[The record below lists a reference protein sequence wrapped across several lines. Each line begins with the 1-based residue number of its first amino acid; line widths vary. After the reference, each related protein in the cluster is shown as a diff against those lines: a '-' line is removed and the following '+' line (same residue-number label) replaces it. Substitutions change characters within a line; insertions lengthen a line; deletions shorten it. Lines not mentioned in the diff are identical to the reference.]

1 MLAVHLKTGCFD
13 QRLSRTTHRTC
24 AELSAQ
30 FPRWQDWITARTAD
44 GVAFAILGDFN
55 RHMDGARPVLAAL
68 RQVAPLT
75 RATEGRASPCW
86 GGEAFID
93 HILLGGAARALAAAG
108 YAARADL
115 PRDGRSV
122 EGTLIGPLPGI
133 GPLARPGL
141 SALNAATDGRRR
153 GMKITGITTK
163 EFRWPRHKPIANGK
177 HTYTHVTFAVAEIAT
192 TEGITG
198 IGLGGG
204 GEIERA
210 TVARLTPMLIGEDPI
225 DVERLWQK
233 MWEPKLIG
241 RRGLT
246 TRAISAID
254 IGLWDIRAEIRQPAA
269 LQTARRL
276 PRPRADLHRRR
287 LLRGRQR
294 PRELAR
300 EMEDN
305 VRMGA
310 KAVKMKIGAVPI
322 AEDVARVRIARE
334 AVGPDVKLMVD
345 ANCAYRYYEAIQIAK
360 RIEEYDIFWFEEPVA
375 PDDYDGHRKLA
386 QATSIPIAT
395 GENEYTRYGF
405 RDLIKHE
412 CAAIL
417 NADAKV
423 LGGVTEFM
431 KVAALAQANDLDIA
445 PHGSQDIHVHLVSAI
460 SNGLILEFYRDT
472 VDPMWGRVYR
482 HTLTLNDDG
491 TVSPPDVP
499 GIGADPN
506 YESLA
511 KFASPERRKDIM
523 MAKILIIHGAGMN
536 MRGKV
541 QTEIFGPMTLPEY
554 DEQHPWL
561 RRRTGSRCRDIPFE
575 HRRRGGEQAL

>member
-1 MLAVHLKTGCFD
+1 
-13 QRLSRTTHRTC
+13 
-24 AELSAQ
+24 
-30 FPRWQDWITARTAD
+30 
-44 GVAFAILGDFN
+44 
-55 RHMDGARPVLAAL
+55 
-68 RQVAPLT
+68 
-75 RATEGRASPCW
+75 
-86 GGEAFID
+86 
-93 HILLGGAARALAAAG
+93 
-108 YAARADL
+108 
-115 PRDGRSV
+115 
-122 EGTLIGPLPGI
+122 
-133 GPLARPGL
+133 
-141 SALNAATDGRRR
+141 
-153 GMKITGITTK
+153 MKITGITTK

-177 HTYTHVTFAVAEIAT
+177 HTYTHVTFAVVEIAT

-210 TVARLTPMLIGEDPI
+210 TIERLTPMLIGEDPI
-225 DVERLWQK
+225 DFERLWQK

-254 IGLWDIRAEIRQPAA
+254 IGLWDIRAKFAN
-269 LQTARRL
+269 L
-276 PRPRADLHRRR
+276 PLYKMLGGFRDRVPTYIAGGYYEEGKGL
-287 LLRGRQR
+287 
-294 PRELAR
+294 RELAR

-310 KAVKMKIGAVPI
+310 KAVKMKVGAVPI
-322 AEDVARVRIARE
+322 MEDVARVRVARE

-345 ANCAYRYYEAIQIAK
+345 ANCAYRYYEAIQLAK
-360 RIEEYDIFWFEEPVA
+360 RIEEQDIFWFEEPVA

-386 QATSIPIAT
+386 RATSIPIAT

-405 RDLIKHE
+405 RDLIRNE

-445 PHGSQDIHVHLVSAI
+445 PHGSQDIHVHLVAAI

-491 TVSPPDVP
+491 TVSPPNVP
-499 GIGADPN
+499 GIGADPD
-506 YESLA
+506 YDLLA
-511 KFASPERRKDIM
+511 EFRVA
-523 MAKILIIHGAGMN
+523 
-536 MRGKV
+536 
-541 QTEIFGPMTLPEY
+541 
-554 DEQHPWL
+554 
-561 RRRTGSRCRDIPFE
+561 
-575 HRRRGGEQAL
+575 

>member
-1 MLAVHLKTGCFD
+1 
-13 QRLSRTTHRTC
+13 
-24 AELSAQ
+24 
-30 FPRWQDWITARTAD
+30 
-44 GVAFAILGDFN
+44 
-55 RHMDGARPVLAAL
+55 
-68 RQVAPLT
+68 
-75 RATEGRASPCW
+75 
-86 GGEAFID
+86 
-93 HILLGGAARALAAAG
+93 
-108 YAARADL
+108 
-115 PRDGRSV
+115 
-122 EGTLIGPLPGI
+122 
-133 GPLARPGL
+133 
-141 SALNAATDGRRR
+141 
-153 GMKITGITTK
+153 MKITGITTK

-177 HTYTHVTFAVAEIAT
+177 HTYTHVTFAVVEIAT

-210 TVARLTPMLIGEDPI
+210 TIARLTPMLIGEDPI

-254 IGLWDIRAEIRQPAA
+254 IGLWDIRAKFAN
-269 LQTARRL
+269 L
-276 PRPRADLHRRR
+276 PLYK
-287 LLRGRQR
+287 LLGGFRDRVPTYIAGGYYEEGKGL
-294 PRELAR
+294 RELAR

-310 KAVKMKIGAVPI
+310 KAVKMKVGAVPI
-322 AEDVARVRIARE
+322 AEDVARVRVARE
-334 AVGPDVKLMVD
+334 AVGPNVKLMVD
-345 ANCAYRYYEAIQIAK
+345 ANCAYRYYEAIQLAK

-405 RDLIKHE
+405 RDLIRHE

-417 NADAKV
+417 NADAKI

-431 KVAALAQANDLDIA
+431 KVAALAQAQRSGHRAARLAGHPRAPCRGDIERTDPRVLPRYRRSDVGPRLS
-445 PHGSQDIHVHLVSAI
+445 PHADAERRWHGQPAQRARHRRGS
-460 SNGLILEFYRDT
+460 RT
-472 VDPMWGRVYR
+472 TTRW
-482 HTLTLNDDG
+482 
-491 TVSPPDVP
+491 
-499 GIGADPN
+499 PN
-506 YESLA
+506 S
-511 KFASPERRKDIM
+511 ASPDPGRNIN
-523 MAKILIIHGAGMN
+523 MAKILVIHGAGMN

-554 DEQHPWL
+554 DERIRGYANELGCGHRDLPLQHRRRGHQPAL
-561 RRRTGSRCRDIPFE
+561 RRRTTTASTRRSSIPPDSRAAI
-575 HRRRGGEQAL
+575 RRWSPRSAR